1 MSLHSVDRQLFN
13 RELKKIMRNR
23 QDVLIANSV
32 FCRDYKLWDRLE
44 RVTRLLV
51 KLGLYAGFNI
61 GVSYWHLTM
70 KQAEIYDLLKIRYHE
85 KKLTGC

>member
-1 MSLHSVDRQLFN
+1 MNLENFDRQLFN

-61 GVSYWHLTM
+61 GVSYWHLTRP
-70 KQAEIYDLLKIRYHE
+70 QTEIYDLLKIRYHE

>member
-1 MSLHSVDRQLFN
+1 MNLQHFDRQLFN
-13 RELKKIMRNR
+13 RKLKNIMRNR

-51 KLGLYAGFNI
+51 KLGLYAGCNV

-85 KKLTGC
+85 KN

>member
-1 MSLHSVDRQLFN
+1 VSLHSVDRQLFN

-32 FCRDYKLWDRLE
+32 FCRDHKLWDRLE